1 MSKIPSIEPYLY
13 VGSTVPEI
21 INYYLDALITD
32 SSPESLLVV
41 PKLQEI
47 LSTISDLDFQNE
59 IRDIFDELY
68 RVICTNY
75 PDLCFVLEGRRKS
88 LTSTIAKIVTLLDK
102 GRSLENLRDIHAF
115 RLTLLDSESYEQI
128 RNCYEIMNYLIPFF
142 ARIGFIPCDAETVSG
157 TTNFDPKKH
166 PTVFVP
172 SMNFLNRSYQ
182 FAVKDYI
189 RHPKENGYQSLHVAF
204 RDSKRGRYFE
214 VQVRTFS
221 MHIHAETGSANHED
235 YKVSKHDTIFFDP
248 KKVKMRGF
256 RITED
261 GTIYDAIG
269 LSRSL
274 QIIARQKT
282 LPRDI

>member
-1 MSKIPSIEPYLY
+1 MAKIPNIEPYLY
-13 VGSTVPEI
+13 AGSSVPEI

-47 LSTISDLDFQNE
+47 LSTMSDLEFQNE
-59 IRDIFDELY
+59 IRDIFDKLY
-68 RVICTNY
+68 KVICSTY

-88 LTSTIAKIVTLLDK
+88 LISTIAKIITLTDN

-115 RLTLLDSESYEQI
+115 RLTLLDSEPVEQI

-142 ARIGFIPCDAETVSG
+142 ARMGFIPCDAETVNG
-157 TTNFDPKKH
+157 TKDFDPSKH
-166 PTVFVP
+166 PTVIIP
-172 SMNFLNRSYQ
+172 PMNLLKKNYQ

-189 RHPKENGYQSLHVAF
+189 LHPKANGYQSLHVAF
-204 RDSKRGRYFE
+204 RDAKRGRYFE

-221 MHIHAETGSANHED
+221 MHIHAETGSANHAI
-235 YKVSKHDTIFFDP
+235 YKVSKHDTISFDP
-248 KKVKMRGF
+248 TKVQMKGF
-256 RITED
+256 RVTED

-274 QIIARQKT
+274 EIISRQKT
-282 LPRDI
+282 LPSDF